1 MRSGQE
7 VEVLVVGG
15 GPVGLGMAIG
25 LRSLGVGCMVVERH
39 PSTLDFPRGR
49 GITVRTMEIFRRWG
63 LEHDIVTAGLPRG
76 ESLYVF
82 SGDTLLSKD
91 FTRVGLPAVV
101 SESPLSPTERL
112 LCDQESMEVVLR
124 NRAFELG
131 ADSRGRRSSQRGSRG
146 SWHRAVWARHR
157 SCCRQHPHRSR
168 TRGQGG

>member
-82 SGDTLLSKD
+82 SGDKLLSTD
-91 FTRVGLPAVV
+91 FTRVGLPAVRLSTGWADLRV
-101 SESPLSPTERL
+101 APCSPLTTTADGYSFTRTTPRWRSKRPSQPT
-112 LCDQESMEVVLR
+112 V
-124 NRAFELG
+124 A
-131 ADSRGRRSSQRGSRG
+131 RSSLELRLVIRQSGSR
-146 SWHRAVWARHR
+146 SLA
-157 SCCRQHPHRSR
+157 
-168 TRGQGG
+168 